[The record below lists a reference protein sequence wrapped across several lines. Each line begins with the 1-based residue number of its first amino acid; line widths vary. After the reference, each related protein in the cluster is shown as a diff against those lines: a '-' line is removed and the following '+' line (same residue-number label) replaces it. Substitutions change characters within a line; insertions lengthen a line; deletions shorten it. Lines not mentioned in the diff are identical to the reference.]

1 MISRSPVSRLRE
13 ALPPGVRPGWVIP
26 ILLLAGIPPA
36 VAMATRLDMLPIALG
51 LVAVALTAVVGFR
64 WPLLPLLVFAVFVPI
79 EEVVF
84 IDGIG
89 TISRLAAILFAIAY
103 GAPRIGRLT
112 FGMMPPAAWAYLAW
126 AVVSL
131 GWAIDPGIAWGELA
145 TLVQLFL
152 IAFLVADYVV
162 HQPSVVRLLLWA
174 YCLSAAATALIG
186 VADFIQ
192 LGAGDT
198 VRAAAISNQN
208 PAQFAAILLPAFAFG
223 LHEIV
228 SGKRRILGGTVA
240 LLTALGIVVS
250 GTRGAWVAAAVVLI
264 LLILQEADLRRR
276 IVAIAAVVALVAA
289 VYQFPGV
296 SGLVA
301 ERAGNAVSTGGAGR
315 TDIWSI
321 GAEIY
326 ESAPVLGVGYANFPV
341 AYTPDIVRQ
350 SNVSYTR
357 AGRAPH
363 NLVVGT
369 LVELGPIGLTLLA
382 LFLGPLV
389 LRRGWGP
396 DAAVIQAALA
406 SLLTMALTLDIL
418 GNRKQVW
425 LVIGI
430 GAGLAYLKRRND
442 QGTDQIAAAG
452 AGPDGDPGQK
462 PRAGIFTL
470 TLAIRKGAV
479 RPYQPDDGA
488 PHTNADRPRG
498 GRAFNQ

>member
-1 MISRSPVSRLRE
+1 
-13 ALPPGVRPGWVIP
+13 
-26 ILLLAGIPPA
+26 
-36 VAMATRLDMLPIALG
+36 MATRLDMLPIALG

-162 HQPSVVRLLLWA
+162 HQPSVVQA
-174 YCLSAAATALIG
+174 PS
-186 VADFIQ
+186 
-192 LGAGDT
+192 LG
-198 VRAAAISNQN
+198 
-208 PAQFAAILLPAFAFG
+208 LLPVRRGNCPDRGRG
-223 LHEIV
+223 LHPAG
-228 SGKRRILGGTVA
+228 SGRYRPQGGRHLDRKSRAIRGDPAAGVRLRPARDRQWQTANSGGTVA

-369 LVELGPIGLTLLA
+369 LVELRPIGLTLLA

-442 QGTDQIAAAG
+442 REPPSPPLVQALTETRAKSRQPGFH
-452 AGPDGDPGQK
+452 PDPGDQERCS
-462 PRAGIFTL
+462 PP
-470 TLAIRKGAV
+470 V
-479 RPYQPDDGA
+479 QPDDGA
-488 PHTNADRPRG
+488 PHTNADRPPG
-498 GRAFNQ
+498 GQHSINEPGGSAEQTGDEGDSRRRPAQR